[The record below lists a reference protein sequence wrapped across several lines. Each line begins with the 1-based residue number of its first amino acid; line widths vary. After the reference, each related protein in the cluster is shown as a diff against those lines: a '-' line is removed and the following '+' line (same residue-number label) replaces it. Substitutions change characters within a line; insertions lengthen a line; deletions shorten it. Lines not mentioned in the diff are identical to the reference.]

1 MSSDELCKVVLTGML
16 SCWIIAVVQ
25 VEAPLRTMT
34 VAIRGREMEV
44 VHSIKSGHII
54 SPPILALLRTFF
66 ICQTLRGVCVYK
78 WIIYT
83 VSRLLA
89 LHRSHFS
96 VHEAPA

>member
-1 MSSDELCKVVLTGML
+1 
-16 SCWIIAVVQ
+16 
-25 VEAPLRTMT
+25 
-34 VAIRGREMEV
+34 MEV

-54 SPPILALLRTFF
+54 SPPILDDNAKALLRTFF